1 MRTDARS
8 PCARAVLLILAALL
22 FLLTARAADAE
33 EPRLEFPN
41 GLEAAASAASLDL
54 SALSHEDVD
63 AVLPLLGQ
71 MDNLRHIDLGA
82 DRAVTAFEREG
93 TPLPSPALIWSEDYY
108 AHLELPAPGTEDERL
123 SWADIRKIVEAVP
136 EAEVEYRFH
145 ISDLRFSTLS
155 EKLDINHIR
164 FDDEGALIREILPC
178 MQKLQLLDMDYCGVS
193 SEVMA
198 EIRSAYPDVKVVWR
212 VWFGPSYDRLSVRT
226 DVECVLA
233 SSIYGLSDENSGD
246 LRYCTRVKY
255 LDVGHSNIEHI
266 DFVRDMRELEVLVV
280 SLSDYCDLSPVAGL
294 EKLEYF
300 EGCNSTYTGVI
311 DLTPLS
317 TCPNLRHINVC
328 FLNAVEG
335 YESLAALKGLE
346 RLWFGSATPVPQSAV
361 EALRS
366 ALPNAV
372 INNTEPTGCLGTW
385 RYDENGANLPRYAL
399 LREQFGYSTYDT
411 AVARVYNDPKY
422 FSPNRD

>member
-1 MRTDARS
+1 MKKTL
-8 PCARAVLLILAALL
+8 RALWILAFVLLCLS
-22 FLLTARAADAE
+22 ARPFACAE
-33 EPRLEFPN
+33 GAGETV
-41 GLEAAASAASLDL
+41 DL
-54 SALSHEDVD
+54 SALTHEEVD
-63 AVLPLLGQ
+63 AAVERLLQ
-71 MDNLRHIDLGA
+71 TENLARVNLGA
-82 DRAVTAFEREG
+82 DRAVTALEQEG
-93 TPLPSPALIWSEDYY
+93 TPLPAPLRVEALWG
-108 AHLELPAPGTEDERL
+108 AVQELPAPETGEERL

-136 EAEVEYRFH
+136 QAEVEYRFH

-193 SEVMA
+193 SEKMA

-399 LREQFGYSTYDT
+399 LREQFGYSNYDT